1 MPPKAPKEKKEKKEK
16 KVRGDESNVIA
27 TRSI

>member
-16 KVRGDESNVIA
+16 KVRGDKSNVTSTPPI
-27 TRSI
+27 